1 MGKVVPN
8 MSLAL
13 LADLAQILA
22 EAFLEPNGDL
32 EEGLKEL
39 LASSPNPSLAGPL
52 RIMATHTLSPEEQPV
67 EYARLFLHAKD
78 TDIVHLFES
87 VQARGHHMAPE
98 VIGPIQA
105 LYDEANISLHDDLSI
120 PPDHL
125 GLELACL
132 SHLLDQV
139 IEGDLA
145 ERPRYADLAKRLICE
160 HLRPFTKVVAE
171 QLPQIKAVPYYQ
183 AAAELAMNLLTETE
197 KELAE
202 T

>member
-1 MGKVVPN
+1 

-22 EAFLEPNGDL
+22 EAFLEPDADL
-32 EEGLKEL
+32 KEGLGQL
-39 LASSPNPSLAGPL
+39 LDGCPSPSLSSPLARMVEQALP
-52 RIMATHTLSPEEQPV
+52 AQDQPV

-98 VIGPIQA
+98 VLEPLKAI
-105 LYDEANISLHDDLSI
+105 YDEADISIQEDLGI

-132 SHLLDQV
+132 SYLLGQV

-145 ERPRYADLAKRLICE
+145 ERDRFVELAQRLLRE
-160 HLRPFTKVVAE
+160 HLSPFVAQVAE
-171 QLPQIKAVPYYQ
+171 QLPQVQAHPYYLAASEL
-183 AAAELAMNLLTETE
+183 AAALLPETG
-197 KELAE
+197 KALAE
-202 T
+202 I

>member
-1 MGKVVPN
+1 

-22 EAFLEPNGDL
+22 EAFLEPDADL
-32 EEGLKEL
+32 KEGLGQL
-39 LASSPNPSLAGPL
+39 LDSGPSPSLASPL
-52 RIMATHTLSPEEQPV
+52 ARMVETTLAPQDQPV

-98 VIGPIQA
+98 VLEPLKAI
-105 LYDEANISLHDDLSI
+105 YDEADISLQEDLGI

-125 GLELACL
+125 GLEFACL
-132 SHLLDQV
+132 SYLLGEV

-145 ERPRYADLAKRLICE
+145 ERSRFKELVLRLIHA
-160 HLRPFTKVVAE
+160 HLRPLVAVVAE
-171 QLPQIKAVPYYQ
+171 QLPQVQPHPYYL
-183 AAAELAMNLLTETE
+183 ATSELASALLPETE
-197 KELAE
+197 KALAE
-202 T
+202 F

>member
-1 MGKVVPN
+1 

-22 EAFLEPNGDL
+22 EAFLEPDADL
-32 EEGLKEL
+32 KEGLGQL
-39 LASSPNPSLAGPL
+39 LDGCPGPSLASPL
-52 RIMATHTLSPEEQPV
+52 ARMVEHALPPQDQPV

-78 TDIVHLFES
+78 TDTIHLFES

-98 VIGPIQA
+98 VLEPLKAI
-105 LYDEANISLHDDLSI
+105 YDEADITLQEDLGI

-132 SHLLDQV
+132 SYLLGQV

-145 ERPRYADLAKRLICE
+145 ERVRFVELAQRLLRE
-160 HLRPFTKVVAE
+160 HLRPFVTVVAE
-171 QLPQIKAVPYYQ
+171 QLPQVQAHPYYQ
-183 AAAELAMNLLTETE
+183 AAGELAGALLPETE
-197 KELAE
+197 KALAE
-202 T
+202 F